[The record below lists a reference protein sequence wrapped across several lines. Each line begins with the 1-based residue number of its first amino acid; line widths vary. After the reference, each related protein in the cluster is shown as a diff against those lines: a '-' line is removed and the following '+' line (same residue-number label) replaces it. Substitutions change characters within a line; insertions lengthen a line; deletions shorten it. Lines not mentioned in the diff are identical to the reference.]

1 MDTFGCRVC
10 TVGVCEEIECA
21 HSNSRK
27 KKLLLSFL
35 IPGLYFHTGGGGG
48 TSESCAGEADIDYVR
63 GN

>member
-21 HSNSRK
+21 HSNSLK
-27 KKLLLSFL
+27 KKTFLSFL
-35 IPGLYFHTGGGGG
+35 IPGLYFNTGEKK
-48 TSESCAGEADIDYVR
+48 TNESCAGEADIDYVR